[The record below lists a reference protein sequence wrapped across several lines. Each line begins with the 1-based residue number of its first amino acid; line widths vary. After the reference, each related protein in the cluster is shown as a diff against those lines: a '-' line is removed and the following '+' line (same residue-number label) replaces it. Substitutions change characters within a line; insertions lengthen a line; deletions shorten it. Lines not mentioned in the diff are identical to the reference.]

1 MRGFLSIG
9 SLTGSGAWR
18 ADDGSREGKV
28 TNENF
33 PVDLAARIDEIRK
46 AMTLLR
52 QDMRDRYNRHVSL
65 PDLIFDRWD
74 TARFYGFGENTSC
87 YNNVLIL
94 GDVQVGSNCWIGP
107 NVVLDGSGGLTI
119 GNNCSIS
126 AGAQIYSHHTVRR
139 STTLGKGPVD
149 RQSTKIGNGVYIG
162 PGSVVQM
169 GCTIGDS
176 SVIGALSMVN
186 IDVPGGHRCYG
197 VPGKIYPGKPG
208 DEQEVD
214 DV

>member
-1 MRGFLSIG
+1 M
-9 SLTGSGAWR
+9 
-18 ADDGSREGKV
+18 

-33 PVDLAARIDEIRK
+33 PVDLAARVDEIRT

-52 QDMRDRYNRHVSL
+52 QDMKDRYSRHVSL
-65 PDLIFDRWD
+65 PDLIFDRWE
-74 TARFYGFGENTSC
+74 TARFYGFGDNTSC

-119 GNNCSIS
+119 GDNCSIS
-126 AGAQIYSHHTVRR
+126 AGVQIYSHHTVRR
-139 STTLGKGPVD
+139 STTLGKAPID
-149 RQSTKIGNGVYIG
+149 RRPTKIGNGVYIG

-197 VPGKIYPGKPG
+197 VPGQIYPGKPS
-208 DEQEVD
+208 DEQD
-214 DV
+214 DDQDV